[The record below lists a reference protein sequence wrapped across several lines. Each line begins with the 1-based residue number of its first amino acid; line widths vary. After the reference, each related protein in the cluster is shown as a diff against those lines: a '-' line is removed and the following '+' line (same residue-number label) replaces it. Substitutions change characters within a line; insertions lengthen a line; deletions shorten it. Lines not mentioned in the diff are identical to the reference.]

1 MADSEQ
7 ILHSFCD
14 ANISLISYNM
24 HGYNQ
29 GLHVAK
35 HFADRQ
41 SDFILLQEH
50 WLTPANMSKFQSDFP
65 NYQAF
70 GISAMLDRVQC
81 GPLLAD
87 LLAESPRW

>member
-7 ILHSFCD
+7 IVRSFCD

-50 WLTPANMSKFQSDFP
+50 WLTQGQINHSAIYARCQGAPA
-65 NYQAF
+65 AT
-70 GISAMLDRVQC
+70 C
-81 GPLLAD
+81 
-87 LLAESPRW
+87 